1 MDIKNF
7 IKKKMEKDNTRFLV
21 QRDDFTLY
29 TNLTNLIKYLKNNEM
44 NIEKVIIKL
53 IKEKSN

>member
-7 IKKKMEKDNTRFLV
+7 IKKKMVKDTTRFLV